1 MPNTDSETKIL
12 QTIRTALLNW
22 APLSHPATGTATLGE
37 LLGADQV
44 ESDGDLDEAAM
55 YLDAPPEDAAFPYAI
70 LRMVDLKPLGDDSRY
85 QYRGIAEVQFHGWPR
100 SEVRAF
106 AGMEIQ
112 VGTAMSAMA
121 DLVDQCWRDF
131 LLTTVGDTLR
141 SQGVNART
149 TSPNTEPA
157 NRERVV
163 ITMLLA
169 FFATPFFQS
178 QYGTAVQL

>member
-1 MPNTDSETKIL
+1 VPNTDSETAIL
-12 QTIRTALLNW
+12 DTIRTALLNW

-70 LRMVDLKPLGDDSRY
+70 LRMVTLAPLGDDSRY

-100 SEVRAF
+100 SETKDF

-121 DLVDQCWRDF
+121 DLVDQCWRDYAH
-131 LLTTVGDTLR
+131 LAVDDTLR

-149 TSPNTEPA
+149 TSPNTEPP

-169 FFATPFFQS
+169 FFATPFFQA
-178 QYGTAVQL
+178 QYSTGPRL